1 MQSGMRAATIE
12 YFAVFS
18 HGKPVTRIRV
28 SAWALPLISKDARW
42 SEQATRKGNKSRASN
57 RVSDTANLPKQSAN
71 NHQATNFQSSDSPAS
86 SGTSLSPPA

>member
-18 HGKPVTRIRV
+18 HGKPVTRISV
-28 SAWALPLISKDARW
+28 SAWALPLISKEARW
-42 SEQATRKGNKSRASN
+42 SEQATRKGNRSSASSR
-57 RVSDTANLPKQSAN
+57 VTDTANLPKQSDN
-71 NHQATNFQSSDSPAS
+71 ESQATNFQSRDSPAS